1 MLAQMTTAYI
11 ISIKVKTLIID
22 IKLTS
27 SEPTALAKKNP
38 LTPPSND
45 KATAIKIRGK
55 PNLFTLLKSYFRSF
69 ENI

>member
-1 MLAQMTTAYI
+1 MLAQITTAYI
-11 ISIKVKTLIID
+11 ISINVKTLMMD
-22 IKLTS
+22 IKFAS
-27 SEPTALAKKNP
+27 SELIALAKKNP

-45 KATAIKIRGK
+45 KAIAIKTRGK